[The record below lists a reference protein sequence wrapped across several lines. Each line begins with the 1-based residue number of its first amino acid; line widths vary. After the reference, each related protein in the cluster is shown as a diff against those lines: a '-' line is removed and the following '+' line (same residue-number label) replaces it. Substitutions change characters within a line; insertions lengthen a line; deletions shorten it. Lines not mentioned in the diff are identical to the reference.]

1 VKKADGKKAD
11 DADVKPASTPDS
23 SKDAS
28 GGKNADDADVKP
40 TDGKQVKKNKKS
52 TEALEKAVTSDD
64 AAGKKADDADVKP
77 ASTSDS
83 SKDASGDSSK
93 VDVVKKSSLPDVGKD
108 SADDGKVD
116 VVKKSSHPDADKD
129 SANDDGRSS
138 KELFKEAA
146 KLQKHCQ
153 VIVDALMLHQKSAK
167 TLKLLKQ
174 PLLKQPERLG
184 EDLAAAARE
193 EDLETPPFAKAE
205 HTPPFARYL
214 ETPPFA
220 KLAMQDLGTPPFARY
235 GAAWQED
242 ESTVPPWER
251 RTLIGE
257 SSGKDAAGEGK
268 GGKGGYGG
276 YGAAASGG
284 KGGKGGYGAAT
295 PTSDVKKA
303 EGGKGGKGG
312 YGAAAPG
319 GKGGKGGYG
328 AAAPGGK
335 GGKGGY
341 GAATPTSD
349 VKKADGKKADDAD
362 VKPASTPDSS
372 KDTSEPIDG
381 KQVKKNKKSTEALEK
396 AVTSDDAPLKK
407 DPSAATTVL
416 NLTPE
421 QKAEREA
428 LSYNIEKL
436 RSSCRM
442 AFNQEVKDGSEK
454 VKKQIKKQ
462 ELKIRKVKAESF
474 QEREARKKKKGGKF
488 RSVTGGGA
496 HI

>member
-1 VKKADGKKAD
+1 
-11 DADVKPASTPDS
+11 
-23 SKDAS
+23 
-28 GGKNADDADVKP
+28 
-40 TDGKQVKKNKKS
+40 
-52 TEALEKAVTSDD
+52 
-64 AAGKKADDADVKP
+64 
-77 ASTSDS
+77 
-83 SKDASGDSSK
+83 
-93 VDVVKKSSLPDVGKD
+93 VKKSSLPDVGKD

-284 KGGKGGYGAAT
+284 KGGKGGYGAA
-295 PTSDVKKA
+295 A
-303 EGGKGGKGG
+303 
-312 YGAAAPG
+312 
-319 GKGGKGGYG
+319 
-328 AAAPGGK
+328 
-335 GGKGGY
+335 
-341 GAATPTSD
+341 PTSD

-462 ELKIRKVKAESF
+462 ELTIRTVKAESF
-474 QEREARKKKKGGKF
+474 PEREARKKKTGGKF